1 MLEPVAH
8 RALRMIEQDPRP
20 VLRGTAAWAIAEIVR
35 ESNPELLAF
44 FSERLI
50 IETDEET
57 KAEME
62 KAYLKILEIKETD

>member
-1 MLEPVAH
+1 MV
-8 RALRMIEQDPRP
+8 EQDPRP

-35 ESNPELLAF
+35 EANPELLAF

-62 KAYLKILEIKETD
+62 KAYLKILDIKEAD